1 MIPSLRDLR
10 LVDLGCLILH
20 EAHDE
25 DRLIRLRERMKAEG
39 EQRNPVIVS
48 PHEDRYLVLDGAHR
62 VRALG
67 EIGSPLALVQT
78 VDPPE
83 KAEGW
88 AHLLGSMETAELRN
102 LQGIEAS
109 EKQGHNPLA
118 EVETAGDGT
127 IFLSSTEEGLRGLVR
142 ALWNLQSLY
151 PKGVVVHRVESQG
164 AVRLS
169 EGETL
174 IRYRGFTPGELAAI
188 VDSGTVLPAGIT
200 RFRVRERVL
209 GVNYPLGS
217 MAGGDVDAQN
227 DKLQQFVRRRW
238 DEGRFR
244 LYAEPVVLFE

>member
-1 MIPSLRDLR
+1 MIPSLKDLC
-10 LVDLGCLILH
+10 LVDLDCLILH

-88 AHLLGSMETAELRN
+88 AHLLGRMETSELRN
-102 LQGIEAS
+102 LHGIEAS
-109 EKQGHNPLA
+109 EKPGHNPLA
-118 EVETAGDGT
+118 EIEKAGDT
-127 IFLSSTEEGLRGLVR
+127 IFLSSTGEGLPGLVR

-174 IRYRGFTPGELAAI
+174 IRYRGFTPEEPADI

-209 GVNYPLGS
+209 GVNYPLES
-217 MAGGDVDAQN
+217 MVGGDVGARN
-227 DKLQQFVRRRW
+227 DQLEEYVRQRW
-238 DEGRFR
+238 NEGRVR
-244 LYAEPVVLFE
+244 LYGEPIVLFE